1 MIRAIST
8 SKHPRERATA
18 VKEKKMTE
26 PGIGGKSQGFAGQG
40 SPYSAVVNPSCITV
54 VVIVIIVITI
64 VITVIVIVIIIN
76 IFDGIHNIKTYQNI
90 Y

>member
-1 MIRAIST
+1 MG
-8 SKHPRERATA
+8 
-18 VKEKKMTE
+18 KKMTE

-54 VVIVIIVITI
+54 VVIVIIV
-64 VITVIVIVIIIN
+64 N